1 MQGVHF
7 QNTEEHIT
15 FGREQLI
22 RSVAAVI
29 VVSLFVAFFIFSF
42 LARRN
47 GLDFCQFYSAPRLSG
62 KDSAQNYITS
72 GCNCNSSQKLPRFTS
87 FTTTLFETLL
97 FMPLTSLLLGQDSM
111 LMLFIYAG
119 FHNRQLARTRLDCDL
134 RTPSLV
140 EYPTLLLATRT
151 YQAIVGLDPALCLVS
166 EVSYT

>member
-1 MQGVHF
+1 M
-7 QNTEEHIT
+7 
-15 FGREQLI
+15 
-22 RSVAAVI
+22 I
-29 VVSLFVAFFIFSF
+29 VVSASLLHSSS
-42 LARRN
+42 
-47 GLDFCQFYSAPRLSG
+47 SASPPVEMASTFPSSILPPRLSG

-72 GCNCNSSQKLPRFTS
+72 GCNCNSSQKLPWFTS